1 MFDEPAA
8 GDGNAQYEAVLTTDV
23 LSEGI
28 EKATGNLPHGGG
40 GTLGSTFGG
49 GGAGSGAGSGVR
61 PQPQQQPQTVPQQ
74 QRVPY
79 DPAFLYAVLAL
90 LALCFVTTAERFVAY
105 LKPLRFNCGL
115 VLALLCHSSFPH
127 GFRVLILNVHLLS
140 MHAVFFLS

>member
-1 MFDEPAA
+1 MLDSRRRENNPLLQPRMFDEPAA
-8 GDGNAQYEAVLTTDV
+8 GDGNAHNVLNEIAQYEAVLTTDV

-49 GGAGSGAGSGVR
+49 GDAGSGVGSGVR

-90 LALCFVTTAERFVAY
+90 LALCFVTTAERFVA
-105 LKPLRFNCGL
+105 N
-115 VLALLCHSSFPH
+115 
-127 GFRVLILNVHLLS
+127 
-140 MHAVFFLS
+140 